1 MDFDVDGLGDWDAKF
16 VLWFFFGLVH
26 VDINLD
32 FGFRGMVGG
41 MLSLCCGGWLRAIR
55 EGRKSLC
62 SSSGLR
68 ISPDPHN

>member
-1 MDFDVDGLGDWDAKF
+1 MLMLMVGRTGMPSLCC
-16 VLWFFFGLVH
+16 VFFGLVH
-26 VDINLD
+26 EDINLD
-32 FGFRGMVGG
+32 LGFRGMVGG